1 MHDFRDMEV
10 WQRAHAT
17 SIEINLLCRTFPR
30 FEQYGLASQMRR
42 SSTSVAFNIAEGFG
56 RKVALRSNADL
67 LHFLSQSSG
76 SLHELDNQV
85 EYAWKVSYV
94 EIELATRLLAD
105 IALTR
110 RKMGRLITYLRDHDR
125 EAPRRR

>member
-1 MHDFRDMEV
+1 MHNFRDLEV

-17 SIEINLLCRTFPR
+17 SIEINLLCRQFPR
-30 FEQYGLASQMRR
+30 FEQYCLASQMRR

-105 IALTR
+105 IATTR
-110 RKMGRLITYLRDHDR
+110 RKMGRLITYLRENDR
-125 EAPRRR
+125 ERPHRR